1 MPNPTL
7 NPVVLLS
14 VVEDG
19 YVAYDLTSDTLHH
32 LNSVA
37 SVIAELCDGNRDME
51 ELGKLVGP
59 LLPDG
64 KTAEIDRW
72 VDEGLKAGLLIST
85 NNQSAARAELSAG
98 ELSDLAERL
107 REKGKNQTAYL
118 CRKRATELDPSDPK
132 AWKSLGDVAHIVGR
146 RAQAREAFNK
156 YLELQPGDAEV
167 QHLVVALSDDAV
179 PARAPDECIRQ
190 IYRDFSTYY
199 ESQMVD
205 DLGYEGPARLHD
217 AIRSA
222 MGTPAGL
229 NTLDLGCGSGL
240 AGVSLRPLSSRMV
253 GIDLSPEMIELARA
267 REIYDQLAVAEI
279 TDWLDQTDEQFDI
292 IAACDCLI
300 YFGDLHQIVAA
311 AAKRVSSDGALAL
324 SMERSDHYPFR
335 LMDSGRYA
343 HHPDHVREVASAAGL
358 KLAHLDE
365 AFLRTEYDNE
375 VTGLFAIL
383 N

>member
-132 AWKSLGDVAHIVGR
+132 AWKSR
-146 RAQAREAFNK
+146 RRRCAYRW
-156 YLELQPGDAEV
+156 
-167 QHLVVALSDDAV
+167 
-179 PARAPDECIRQ
+179 APCPSPQ
-190 IYRDFSTYY
+190 
-199 ESQMVD
+199 
-205 DLGYEGPARLHD
+205 
-217 AIRSA
+217 
-222 MGTPAGL
+222 
-229 NTLDLGCGSGL
+229 
-240 AGVSLRPLSSRMV
+240 GV
-253 GIDLSPEMIELARA
+253 
-267 REIYDQLAVAEI
+267 
-279 TDWLDQTDEQFDI
+279 
-292 IAACDCLI
+292 
-300 YFGDLHQIVAA
+300 
-311 AAKRVSSDGALAL
+311 
-324 SMERSDHYPFR
+324 
-335 LMDSGRYA
+335 
-343 HHPDHVREVASAAGL
+343 
-358 KLAHLDE
+358 
-365 AFLRTEYDNE
+365 
-375 VTGLFAIL
+375 
-383 N
+383 